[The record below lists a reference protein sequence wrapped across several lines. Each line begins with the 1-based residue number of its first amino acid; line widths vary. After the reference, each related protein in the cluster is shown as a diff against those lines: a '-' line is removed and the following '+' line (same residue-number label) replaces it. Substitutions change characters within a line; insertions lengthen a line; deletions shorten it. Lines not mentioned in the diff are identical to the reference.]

1 MSDGTAPARKI
12 VCPTETIQPFICS
25 SKKDGVEVRLA
36 RTFARFTAQNIW
48 DESSTLTLRLGGKND
63 MKRRTFLRNAAA
75 GGLAVAVAPS
85 VTRSADQKSAAPD
98 AGLRAISTDR
108 APKPVGPFSQA
119 IKANGFVFVA
129 GITARDPKSGQV
141 IEDDIT
147 KQTELVME
155 NIKAILEAAGS
166 SFDRTVKTTVYLKD
180 MNDFDAMG
188 KVYSSYFPAHP
199 PARATVEVVRLHGGR
214 VEIELI
220 ALA

>member
-1 MSDGTAPARKI
+1 M
-12 VCPTETIQPFICS
+12 IQ
-25 SKKDGVEVRLA
+25 
-36 RTFARFTAQNIW
+36 
-48 DESSTLTLRLGGKND
+48 
-63 MKRRTFLRNAAA
+63 RRNFLRSAAV
-75 GGLAVAVAPS
+75 GGLAAAVAPA
-85 VTRSADQKSAAPD
+85 VGHGVEAPPAAGT
-98 AGLRAISTDR
+98 AQLRAISTDR

-147 KQTELVME
+147 KQTERVME

-166 SFDRTVKTTVYLKD
+166 SLDRAVKTTVYLRD

-188 KVYSSYFPAHP
+188 KVYSRYFPAHP
-199 PARATVEVVRLHGGR
+199 PARATVEVARLHGGR
-214 VEIELI
+214 VEIELV

>member
-1 MSDGTAPARKI
+1 MMRRM
-12 VCPTETIQPFICS
+12 F
-25 SKKDGVEVRLA
+25 
-36 RTFARFTAQNIW
+36 
-48 DESSTLTLRLGGKND
+48 LRHAALGG
-63 MKRRTFLRNAAA
+63 MVA
-75 GGLAVAVAPS
+75 AVAPS
-85 VTRSADQKSAAPD
+85 ASRAADAKDKTTGSTV
-98 AGLRAISTDR
+98 RAISTDR

-129 GITARDPKSGQV
+129 GITARDPKTGQV

-166 SFDRTVKTTVYLKD
+166 SFERTVKTTVYLKD

-188 KVYSSYFPAHP
+188 KVYSRYFPAHP
-199 PARATVEVVRLHGGR
+199 PARATVEVARLHGGR

-220 ALA
+220 AVA

>member
-1 MSDGTAPARKI
+1 MGALLWFVLKLPWK
-12 VCPTETIQPFICS
+12 
-25 SKKDGVEVRLA
+25 G
-36 RTFARFTAQNIW
+36 
-48 DESSTLTLRLGGKND
+48 ND
-63 MKRRTFLRNAAA
+63 MKRRTFLRNAAVS
-75 GGLAVAVAPS
+75 GLAVAAAPAVAS
-85 VTRSADQKSAAPD
+85 SADNKSSSS
-98 AGLRAISTDR
+98 GTRLQAISTDR

-166 SFDRTVKTTVYLKD
+166 TFDRTVKTTVYLKD

-188 KVYSSYFPAHP
+188 KVYSRYFPSHP
-199 PARATVEVVRLHGGR
+199 PARATIEVARLHGGR

-220 ALA
+220 AVA

>member
-1 MSDGTAPARKI
+1 
-12 VCPTETIQPFICS
+12 
-25 SKKDGVEVRLA
+25 
-36 RTFARFTAQNIW
+36 
-48 DESSTLTLRLGGKND
+48 
-63 MKRRTFLRNAAA
+63 MKRRAFLQNAAVS
-75 GGLAVAVAPS
+75 GLAAAVAPGLAS
-85 VTRSADQKSAAPD
+85 GADQQSDK
-98 AGLRAISTDR
+98 AGAKLRAISTDR

-147 KQTELVME
+147 RQTELVME

-166 SFDRTVKTTVYLKD
+166 SLDRTVKTTVYLKD

-188 KVYSSYFPAHP
+188 KVYGRYFPSHP
-199 PARATVEVVRLHGGR
+199 PARATIEVARLHGGR

-220 ALA
+220 AIA

>member
-1 MSDGTAPARKI
+1 MLSRADASKE
-12 VCPTETIQPFICS
+12 ET
-25 SKKDGVEVRLA
+25 
-36 RTFARFTAQNIW
+36 
-48 DESSTLTLRLGGKND
+48 
-63 MKRRTFLRNAAA
+63 MKRRIFLRNAAVS
-75 GGLAVAVAPS
+75 GLAAAVVPAAASGAGSAPA
-85 VTRSADQKSAAPD
+85 ADDSK
-98 AGLRAISTDR
+98 LRAVSTDR

-188 KVYSSYFPAHP
+188 KVYSRYFPVHP

-214 VEIELI
+214 VEIELV
-220 ALA
+220 AVA

>member
-1 MSDGTAPARKI
+1 M
-12 VCPTETIQPFICS
+12 IQ
-25 SKKDGVEVRLA
+25 
-36 RTFARFTAQNIW
+36 
-48 DESSTLTLRLGGKND
+48 
-63 MKRRTFLRNAAA
+63 RRSFLRGAAVGSLAAA
-75 GGLAVAVAPS
+75 VGPAVTSEARALPA
-85 VTRSADQKSAAPD
+85 ADAAP
-98 AGLRAISTDR
+98 LRAISTDR

-147 KQTELVME
+147 KQTELVMQ

-188 KVYSSYFPAHP
+188 KVYSRYFPAHP

-214 VEIELI
+214 IEIELV